1 MRCELLCFYLEWA
14 PNWNSVP
21 RSCQYIKSAYCG
33 ALKRPEKNE
42 WSCAARHPRIFWIM
56 RPYNVP
62 NNNPSSQWAGNNI
75 NEFYCRFEKPFHRLH
90 LNRSPPLFCTTFPSR
105 SDDQWGWGVSG
116 LHKREPRRGVSVLP
130 SGWPVH
136 LQNSSVKLM
145 PNSIPPKVI
154 KSGRF
159 QLLVPECT
167 CTGIQYFLTES
178 FRSSVFC
185 TLFYIFHCLVKPG
198 L

>member
-1 MRCELLCFYLEWA
+1 MLRYFSYTLRLKWQDLSRTSLCSVSLMVNAVMRCELLCFYLEWA

-90 LNRSPPLFCTTFPSR
+90 LNRSPPLFCTTFPPALTINE
-105 SDDQWGWGVSG
+105 DEECQVFI
-116 LHKREPRRGVSVLP
+116 REKPEEVFLSCQAADLCICKT
-130 SGWPVH
+130 H
-136 LQNSSVKLM
+136 
-145 PNSIPPKVI
+145 
-154 KSGRF
+154 
-159 QLLVPECT
+159 QLN
-167 CTGIQYFLTES
+167 
-178 FRSSVFC
+178 
-185 TLFYIFHCLVKPG
+185 
-198 L
+198 